1 MRRSSVLFGQVGRR
15 FVLQEPV
22 GYTPTN
28 QAWAVITKDTNGD
41 WPAFES
47 LIDTHHVTTG
57 IEMYFVERIVGA
69 GGLTL
74 PGGCAVRANANP
86 NTVAHELGHAQGL
99 PDLYV
104 ERDGMPALSV
114 APSYERLPGDFGT
127 TSNEGYYPNTD
138 MQADIVRRMI
148 MYGLC
153 SPTAR
158 DITTGD
164 PYAIWRPLFTA
175 DPYVETNAPAG
186 FFLHASPNPH
196 SN

>member
-1 MRRSSVLFGQVGRR
+1 M
-15 FVLQEPV
+15 
-22 GYTPTN
+22 
-28 QAWAVITKDTNGD
+28 ITKDTNGD

-57 IEMYFVERIVGA
+57 VEVYFVESIGCA

-74 PGGCAVRANANP
+74 PGGSAVRASADP
-86 NTVAHELGHAQGL
+86 NVLAHELGHAQGL

-104 ERDGMPALSV
+104 SRPGMPSLSV

-127 TSNEGYYPNTD
+127 ASNEGYYPADD
-138 MQADIVRRMI
+138 MQADIVRRML
-148 MYGLC
+148 MYGQY

-164 PYAIWRPLFTA
+164 PHAIWRPVFTA
-175 DPYVETNAPAG
+175 APYVETNAPAG